1 MQAHKIEHTP
11 AWHYLHDLAMTNGP
25 AILFDAR
32 HLFECFV
39 AGNLQQNQFAGV
51 VRLFVGR
58 CAGHLPAAFTAEA
71 FVATCASLRV
81 FFLLFAFKAKQK
93 LEENSARWNV
103 QEPFLGNQRQPKET
117 EAAILGEVFHA
128 KPFGPKNQPPAIWD
142 STGCSASKALT
153 ARRLA
158 ELPQKVC
165 P

>member
-1 MQAHKIEHTP
+1 MGPPFCLMLGTCLSALLQETFNKISLRALCGFLWGGVRAICRRLSLP
-11 AWHYLHDLAMTNGP
+11 KLLWQLALP
-25 AILFDAR
+25 FAFFL
-32 HLFECFV
+32 
-39 AGNLQQNQFAGV
+39 QFA
-51 VRLFVGR
+51 L
-58 CAGHLPAAFTAEA
+58 
-71 FVATCASLRV
+71 
-81 FFLLFAFKAKQK
+81 KAKQK

-103 QEPFLGNQRQPKET
+103 PEPFLGNQRQPKET